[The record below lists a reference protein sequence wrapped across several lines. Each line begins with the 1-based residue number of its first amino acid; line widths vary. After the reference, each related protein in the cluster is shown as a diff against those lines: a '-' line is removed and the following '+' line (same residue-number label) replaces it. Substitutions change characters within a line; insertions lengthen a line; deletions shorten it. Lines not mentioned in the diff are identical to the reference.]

1 MSIAR
6 GRSGNH
12 CGPGGAAGLISG
24 SSRPIAGP
32 SAVGTFASMARVT
45 FTDNIQRHVSCPPQE
60 VEGATVREALEAVF
74 AGNGRARGYV
84 LDEAGAVRQHM
95 VIFVDGQA
103 IADRQGLSDAV
114 GPDGEVYVM
123 QALSGG

>member
-1 MSIAR
+1 
-6 GRSGNH
+6 
-12 CGPGGAAGLISG
+12 
-24 SSRPIAGP
+24 
-32 SAVGTFASMARVT
+32 MARVT